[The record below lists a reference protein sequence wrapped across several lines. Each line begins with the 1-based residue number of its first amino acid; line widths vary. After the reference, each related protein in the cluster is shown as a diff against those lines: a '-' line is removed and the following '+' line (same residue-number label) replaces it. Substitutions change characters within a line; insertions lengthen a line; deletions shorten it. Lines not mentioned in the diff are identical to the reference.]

1 MNLKFLSI
9 LLASFLILTSNSYAR
24 MEELKDCLPCLLLLI
39 TENLLT
45 VRTYKDKKQHIS
57 RRFMV
62 HWQTQTASLPP
73 PPPPTYPIVGNIS
86 AALRLIYIFE
96 WVVYK
101 NATKLVRAW
110 CPCPSAPNIRGR
122 WAVHTL
128 TYIYFPLKWV
138 SKCAKKVS
146 EMESERVLSI
156 TIWAPSSSLLLCYF
170 TINET
175 RFNRRQPSGW
185 IECLCVCVQVI
196 SANSSQNYTILYDLC
211 THLTANFVCT

>member
-1 MNLKFLSI
+1 MLNEPQIPFDS
-9 LLASFLILTSNSYAR
+9 SGFFLTSNSYAR
-24 MEELKDCLPCLLLLI
+24 MEELKAVVLPCLLLLI

-62 HWQTQTASLPP
+62 HWQTQTASPLPRS
-73 PPPPTYPIVGNIS
+73 PTSSYPIVGNIS

-101 NATKLVRAW
+101 NATKLVCAW
-110 CPCPSAPNIRGR
+110 CPCPSAPNIRGC

-185 IECLCVCVQVI
+185 IECVCVCVQVI
-196 SANSSQNYTILYDLC
+196 SANSSKTIRFC
-211 THLTANFVCT
+211 TIYAHI